1 MQIHKNFTQFQ
12 ILPRYK
18 ILHLKLIP
26 SLFGITSKH
35 PKFALE
41 TENSDTM
48 SNKTYGKPLACI
60 TPLLLVAAA
69 PLGGYGIYVLC
80 GIGIIVLA
88 ALICLLAKRRS
99 LRKGDMK
106 NESKNGTGLQESA
119 PRPTETV
126 LRDRRKEPVVK
137 AAAQLARQ
145 LHKGQLDKAGRDYFE
160 GHLTT
165 VANAGT
171 NWMEMTVGY
180 LHDAAE
186 DTYYSVPQIIRML
199 KDTLS
204 TTPADNSYVPPTYE
218 EWLDLTEALELLN
231 ANTAPTREAYI
242 ERFRG
247 HELALRVKLNDMQ
260 NNMDLSRL
268 PSPGERDIIRL
279 ERYSKEYVQLRDML
293 EELKN
298 K

>member
-1 MQIHKNFTQFQ
+1 
-12 ILPRYK
+12 
-18 ILHLKLIP
+18 
-26 SLFGITSKH
+26 
-35 PKFALE
+35 
-41 TENSDTM
+41 M

-60 TPLLLVAAA
+60 APLLLVAAA

-99 LRKGDMK
+99 PRKGDMK
-106 NESKNGTGLQESA
+106 SESKNGTGLQESA

-279 ERYSKEYVQLRDML
+279 ERYSKEYVQLREML

>member
-1 MQIHKNFTQFQ
+1 
-12 ILPRYK
+12 
-18 ILHLKLIP
+18 
-26 SLFGITSKH
+26 
-35 PKFALE
+35 
-41 TENSDTM
+41 M
-48 SNKTYGKPLACI
+48 SNKTYGKPLACTI

-69 PLGGYGIYVLC
+69 APFGGFSIYVLC
-80 GIGIIVLA
+80 GIGVIVLA
-88 ALICLLAKRRS
+88 ALIYLLAKRRS
-99 LRKGDMK
+99 LRKGGMK
-106 NESKNGTGLQESA
+106 SGSKDGTGLQGPA

-186 DTYYSVPQIIRML
+186 DTYYSVPQIIQML
-199 KDTLS
+199 KDTLAA
-204 TTPADNSYVPPTYE
+204 TPADNSYVPPTYE
-218 EWLDLTEALELLN
+218 EWLDLAEALELLN

-279 ERYSKEYVQLRDML
+279 ERYRKEYVQLREML

>member
-1 MQIHKNFTQFQ
+1 MT
-12 ILPRYK
+12 
-18 ILHLKLIP
+18 
-26 SLFGITSKH
+26 GTG
-35 PKFALE
+35 
-41 TENSDTM
+41 SDH
-48 SNKTYGKPLACI
+48 
-60 TPLLLVAAA
+60 
-69 PLGGYGIYVLC
+69 GIYIAI
-80 GIGIIVLA
+80 IGVGVI
-88 ALICLLAKRRS
+88 LLAKSGKTRS
-99 LRKGDMK
+99 GQRTADAARPR
-106 NESKNGTGLQESA
+106 NSA
-119 PRPTETV
+119 GRLTSPSREDIQKAPIVE
-126 LRDRRKEPVVK
+126 

-145 LHKGQLDKAGRDYFE
+145 LHQGQLDKAGKDYFE

-165 VANAGT
+165 VAEAGRD
-171 NWMEMTVGY
+171 WKEKTVGY

-186 DTYYSVPQIIRML
+186 DTYHSVPQVMQKL
-199 KDTLS
+199 TETLAEM
-204 TTPADNSYVPPTYE
+204 PLEDAFIAPTYE